1 MHIKIPRERI
11 GVLVGLNGKIK
22 KIIEHKLNVK
32 IEVNS
37 KSGDVKLTLALDEPD
52 PSKLFRARDIIV
64 AIGRG
69 FSPTKAFK
77 LFDEETSFRALNL
90 QDYLGKSQTSI
101 SRVKGRII
109 GKKGKTR
116 KNIEEFTG
124 AHISVY
130 GNTVSIIGEWEP
142 LKVATDAVEL
152 LIQGSLHKNVYRFL
166 EWKRSN
172 LKKREMELWKIS
184 ASELINEEA

>member
-1 MHIKIPRERI
+1 MQFKIPRERI
-11 GVLVGLNGKIK
+11 GVLVGLDGKIK
-22 KIIEHKLNVK
+22 KIIEQRLNVK

-37 KSGDVKLTLALDEPD
+37 KSGEVKLTLALDEPD
-52 PSKLFRARDIIV
+52 PSKLFMARDVIL

-77 LFDEETSFRALNL
+77 LFNEEISFRILNL

-101 SRVKGRII
+101 LRIKGRII
-109 GKKGKTR
+109 GRNGKTR

-124 AHISVY
+124 TRVSVY

-152 LIQGSLHKNVYRFL
+152 LIKGSLHRSVYRFL
-166 EWKRSN
+166 EYKRN
-172 LKKREMELWKIS
+172 DLKKSEMELWKIS
-184 ASELINEEA
+184 PSKLINEEE